1 MAIKITKFSKTDL
14 LFVSETDVILTDTS
28 GMTISHFADSVKS
41 TEATIPFEIEGVND
55 HIPQIEDTD
64 FCTVVRKQVNLTATG
79 VNENARKNVGEDIGE
94 FGHKDNVPPRT
105 LDLPPGFRELFR
117 ND

>member
-14 LFVSETDVILTDTS
+14 SFVSDIDVTLTDTS

-41 TEATIPFEIEGVND
+41 TEATIPFEIESVND
-55 HIPQIEDTD
+55 HIPQIEDPA
-64 FCTVVRKQVNLTATG
+64 FCTVVRKKVNLTATG
-79 VNENARKNVGEDIGE
+79 VNENIRKNIGEDIGE
-94 FGHKDNVPPRT
+94 FEHTDNVPHRT
-105 LDLPPGFRELFR
+105 VDLPPGFRELFR